1 MLAEA
6 TLLVQAEAEL
16 DLVVD
21 GDGDGVED
29 EDEDEDK
36 GRPVSEIMDVGER
49 FHPLRSSPLV
59 LISQRFVFF
68 LSECT
73 TYIGIP
79 ISDMVFFS
87 ILIRICFF
95 PFFRCM
101 SKCLKCLR
109 ITLFPCDYR
118 H

>member
-68 LSECT
+68 IRMHDLHW
-73 TYIGIP
+73 Y
-79 ISDMVFFS
+79 SDFRHGFFS
-87 ILIRICFF
+87 
-95 PFFRCM
+95 PF
-101 SKCLKCLR
+101 
-109 ITLFPCDYR
+109 
-118 H
+118 

>member
-1 MLAEA
+1 
-6 TLLVQAEAEL
+6 
-16 DLVVD
+16 
-21 GDGDGVED
+21 
-29 EDEDEDK
+29 
-36 GRPVSEIMDVGER
+36 
-49 FHPLRSSPLV
+49 
-59 LISQRFVFF
+59 
-68 LSECT
+68 
-73 TYIGIP
+73 
-79 ISDMVFFS
+79 MVFFS